1 MRISDWSSDVCSSD
15 LRALAADLGLQFDP
29 LDVDFARDWR
39 GARPAVLLDMSKA
52 QWRSRGDTVERL
64 ELLAK
69 QLVGDR
75 RLPDEDWLQTR
86 AVLDA
91 IDERLRP
98 AVLACGPTARDT
110 LLRGARKGV
119 V

>member
-15 LRALAADLGLQFDP
+15 LDLLVALVRLPRGPGKDGDASLLRALAADLGLQFDP

-86 AVLDA
+86 AVLAD
-91 IDERLRP
+91 
-98 AVLACGPTARDT
+98 
-110 LLRGARKGV
+110 RKS
-119 V
+119 